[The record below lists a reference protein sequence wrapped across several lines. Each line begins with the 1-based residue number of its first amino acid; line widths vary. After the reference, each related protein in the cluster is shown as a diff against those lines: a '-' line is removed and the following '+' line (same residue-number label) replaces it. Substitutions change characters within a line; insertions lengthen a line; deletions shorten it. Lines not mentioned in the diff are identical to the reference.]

1 MDKLIHSFSYGLFFW
16 MVIVLVVIIFLLGKF
31 AWKPIVD
38 ALDEREKGIAGALEA
53 AEKAKLEMARLT
65 NENEQLLKGA
75 RAERD
80 VILKEAKELKDK
92 IVAEAKTQAQAEGA
106 KLIAQA
112 KIEINEQKNKALAE
126 VKSQVSSLS
135 LDIARKV
142 LNKEFEDQGKQE
154 ALVADLLNDVKL
166 N

>member
-65 NENEQLLKGA
+65 NENEQLLKEA

-80 VILKEAKELKDK
+80 VIL
-92 IVAEAKTQAQAEGA
+92 
-106 KLIAQA
+106 
-112 KIEINEQKNKALAE
+112 
-126 VKSQVSSLS
+126 
-135 LDIARKV
+135 
-142 LNKEFEDQGKQE
+142 
-154 ALVADLLNDVKL
+154 
-166 N
+166 